1 MERVQQEELEFV
13 DGILDDTKP
22 LCQAS
27 EVLAVMDRAPY
38 FSSLALAWL
47 ERSCREVS
55 GDDVDE
61 KLLDERRA
69 VARKAVAAM
78 PSQPADT
85 LYRMAGLT
93 RGEFDREP
101 FYPAQKDPETPTT
114 TDTIDRFL
122 STYTHSDGEEEAL
135 IERLIFNP
143 VPDYASVLAERESH
157 DLPDPGDA
165 PEGSDDAL
173 INSFILKNHD
183 KDRREAE
190 PMATDVASKPLV
202 VPPPVADGRPV
213 TPPPP
218 PRDDST
224 LRESLA
230 KFYIKRKRYRQA
242 YEIIEQ
248 LNLNYPEKNI
258 YFAPQ
263 LRFLARLIANE
274 EAHQKRGSKPSEK
287 KHKN

>member
-1 MERVQQEELEFV
+1 MERLQQEELELV
-13 DGILDDTKP
+13 GAILDDTKP
-22 LCQAS
+22 LCPAS
-27 EVLAVMDRAPY
+27 DILAVMERAPY

-47 ERSCREVS
+47 ERSCRETA
-55 GDDVDE
+55 GTEVDE
-61 KLLDERRA
+61 VLLDGRRA

-78 PSQPADT
+78 PSQPADA

-101 FYPAQKDPETPTT
+101 FYPVEKGPETPTT

-122 STYTHSDGEEEAL
+122 STYTRSDSDEEAL

-157 DLPDPGDA
+157 DLPDPDAA
-165 PEGSDDAL
+165 PEGSADAL

-183 KDRREAE
+183 RDMRETE
-190 PMATDVASKPLV
+190 PMPTDVASRPLV
-202 VPPPVADGRPV
+202 APPAVADGRPV

-263 LRFLARLIANE
+263 LRFLAKLIANE
-274 EAHQKRGSKPSEK
+274 EARQKRGSKPSEK
-287 KHKN
+287 KT

>member
-1 MERVQQEELEFV
+1 MKELTQYQAELAG
-13 DGILDDTKP
+13 GILNGVRP
-22 LCQAS
+22 LCSAA
-27 EVLAVMDRAPY
+27 EMLGLLDAAPY
-38 FSSLALAWL
+38 LSSLALVWL
-47 ERSCREVS
+47 RRSCEEH
-55 GDDVDE
+55 GEMADDSQIQED
-61 KLLDERRA
+61 RRA

-78 PSQPADT
+78 PVQPSDA
-85 LYRMAGLT
+85 LYRLAGLAQ
-93 RGEFDREP
+93 GEPDNEP
-101 FYPAQKDPETPTT
+101 FYPPAKTQATPTT
-114 TDTIDRFL
+114 TDTIDKFL
-122 STYTHSDGEEEAL
+122 STYTSSDREEVAM
-135 IERLIFNP
+135 IEKLIFNP
-143 VPDYASVLAERESH
+143 VPDYASVLAEQESH
-157 DLPDPGDA
+157 SLPEPDEA
-165 PEGSDDAL
+165 PAGSADAL

-183 KDRREAE
+183 KDAPRIE
-190 PMATDVASKPLV
+190 PEATDVASRPLV

-263 LRFLARLIANE
+263 LRFLAKLIANE
-274 EAHQKRGSKPSEK
+274 EARRKREGKSSE
-287 KHKN
+287 

>member
-1 MERVQQEELEFV
+1 MERLQQEELELV
-13 DGILDDTKP
+13 GAILDDTKP
-22 LCQAS
+22 LCPAS
-27 EVLAVMDRAPY
+27 DILAVMERAPY

-47 ERSCREVS
+47 ERSCRETA
-55 GDDVDE
+55 GTEVDE
-61 KLLDERRA
+61 VLLDGRRA

-78 PSQPADT
+78 PSQPADA

-101 FYPAQKDPETPTT
+101 FYPVEKGPETPTT

-122 STYTHSDGEEEAL
+122 STYTRSDSDEEAL

-157 DLPDPGDA
+157 DLPDPDAA
-165 PEGSDDAL
+165 PEGSADAL

-183 KDRREAE
+183 RDMREAE
-190 PMATDVASKPLV
+190 PMPTDVASRPLV
-202 VPPPVADGRPV
+202 APPAVADGRPV

-263 LRFLARLIANE
+263 LRFLAKLIANE
-274 EAHQKRGSKPSEK
+274 EARQKRGSKPSEK
-287 KHKN
+287 KT

>member
-1 MERVQQEELEFV
+1 MERLQQEELEIV
-13 DGILDDTKP
+13 DVILDDTKP
-22 LCQAS
+22 LCPAS
-27 EVLAVMDRAPY
+27 DVLAVMDRAPY

-55 GDDVDE
+55 GGDVDE

-78 PSQPADT
+78 PSQPAEA

-101 FYPAQKDPETPTT
+101 FYPVEKDPETPTT

-122 STYTHSDGEEEAL
+122 STYTRSDSDEEAL

-165 PEGSDDAL
+165 PEGSADAL

-183 KDRREAE
+183 KNVSEAQ

-230 KFYIKRKRYRQA
+230 KFYIKRRRYRQA

-263 LRFLARLIANE
+263 LRFLAKLIANE
-274 EAHQKRGSKPSEK
+274 EAHQRRANKPSEK

>member
-1 MERVQQEELEFV
+1 MERLQQEELELV
-13 DGILDDTKP
+13 GAILDDTKS
-22 LCQAS
+22 LCPAS
-27 EVLAVMDRAPY
+27 DVLAVMERAPY
-38 FSSLALAWL
+38 FSSFALAWL
-47 ERSCREVS
+47 ERSCRETA
-55 GDDVDE
+55 GTEVDE
-61 KLLDERRA
+61 VLLDGRRA

-78 PSQPADT
+78 PSQPADA

-101 FYPAQKDPETPTT
+101 FYPVEKGPETPTT

-122 STYTHSDGEEEAL
+122 STYTRSDSDEEAL

-157 DLPDPGDA
+157 DLPDPDAA
-165 PEGSDDAL
+165 PEGSADAL

-183 KDRREAE
+183 RDMREAE
-190 PMATDVASKPLV
+190 PMPTDVASRPLV
-202 VPPPVADGRPV
+202 APPAVADGRPV

-263 LRFLARLIANE
+263 LRFLAKLIANE
-274 EAHQKRGSKPSEK
+274 EARQKRGSKPSEK
-287 KHKN
+287 KT